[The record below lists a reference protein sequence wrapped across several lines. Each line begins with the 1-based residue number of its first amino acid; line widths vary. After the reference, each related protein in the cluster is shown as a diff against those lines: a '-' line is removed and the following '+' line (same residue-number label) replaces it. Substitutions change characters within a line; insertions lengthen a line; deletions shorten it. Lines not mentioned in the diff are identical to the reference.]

1 VTGEYSDALWP
12 DERQTMPLRAL
23 AELSGLSE
31 DELRQLVDC
40 GALAPFSFSETSG
53 QHMFS
58 AVSIT
63 VARTAR
69 RLRDDF
75 ELEPH
80 GVAVLLAYLDRIRE
94 LEAQLRALRAR
105 LPR

>member
-1 VTGEYSDALWP
+1 MTGEYYDALWP
-12 DERQTMPLRAL
+12 DEQQTMPLQAL
-23 AELSGLSE
+23 AERSGLSE
-31 DELRQLVDC
+31 DEVLQLSEC
-40 GALAPFSFSETSG
+40 GALAAFAGGSG
-53 QHMFS
+53 QRMFS
-58 AVSIT
+58 VHSIT

-80 GVAVLLAYLDRIRE
+80 GVAVLLAYLDRIRD
-94 LEAQLRALRAR
+94 LESQLRALKAR